1 MSFLIIILIVTIL
14 LETFFAFMAVQGIRR
29 KRVWMIIVF
38 AISFFIVPFLIFYG
52 TIYGISL
59 M

>member
-29 KRVWMIIVF
+29 KRVWMIVVF
-38 AISFFIVPFLIFYG
+38 AISFFVVPFLIFYG
-52 TIYGISL
+52 LIYGISL

>member
-1 MSFLIIILIVTIL
+1 MSFLIMILIVTIL

-29 KRVWMIIVF
+29 KRVWIIIVF
-38 AISFFIVPFLIFYG
+38 AAAFFVVPFLIFYG